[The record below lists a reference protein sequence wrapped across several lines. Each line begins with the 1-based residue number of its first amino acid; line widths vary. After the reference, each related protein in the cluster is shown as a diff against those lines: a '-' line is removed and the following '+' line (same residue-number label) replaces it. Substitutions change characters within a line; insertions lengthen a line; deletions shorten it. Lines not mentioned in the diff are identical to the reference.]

1 MSIKAGRITP
11 GELLVFISYLRS
23 LYKPIRE
30 FTKYFIKI
38 TKAMACN
45 ERIESVMSITPCELG
60 VCDRP
65 DASRIDEF
73 EEKIEFDEVSFGYD
87 DKAIVHDLS
96 FTIKKGQKI
105 GLVGDSG
112 SGKSTLLNLIP
123 RFFDVTQG
131 EIRIDGKD
139 IRTLTL
145 DSLRKKV
152 ALVSQEAVLFRTTIH
167 ENIAVGRPE
176 ETVSE
181 EEVQKAAKKANADD
195 FILELPE
202 GYDTVLRSGNTQ
214 LSGGEIKRILIARAF
229 LRDADI
235 VLLDEP
241 TDSLDPAS
249 EGLVMEAFDRLS
261 ENRTLLVASHQLK
274 VVANA
279 DTILILR
286 DGRLVEQGTHE
297 ELLKKCGIYAEF
309 WNEQMVV

>member
-1 MSIKAGRITP
+1 M
-11 GELLVFISYLRS
+11 
-23 LYKPIRE
+23 
-30 FTKYFIKI
+30 
-38 TKAMACN
+38 
-45 ERIESVMSITPCELG
+45 
-60 VCDRP
+60 
-65 DASRIDEF
+65 
-73 EEKIEFDEVSFGYD
+73 
-87 DKAIVHDLS
+87 
-96 FTIKKGQKI
+96 
-105 GLVGDSG
+105 
-112 SGKSTLLNLIP
+112 IP